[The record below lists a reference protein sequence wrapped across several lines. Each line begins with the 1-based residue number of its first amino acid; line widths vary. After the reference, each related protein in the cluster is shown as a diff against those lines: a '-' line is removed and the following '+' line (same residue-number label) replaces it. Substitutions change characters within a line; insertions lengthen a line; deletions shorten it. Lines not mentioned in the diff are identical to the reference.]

1 MMRAPKNYAI
11 CKSKPWR
18 RIKRLIIAKDGL
30 PITPSATFASL
41 EGKRL
46 PIRRITNHRRWPI
59 QPRRNLPAVAQVKR
73 CQPNLF
79 HAHHATATN
88 FTCSRAAG
96 SSQNTL
102 NGKFGPKRGCTKNRL
117 CVGGAKL

>member
-18 RIKRLIIAKDGL
+18 RIKRLIIAKDGR
-30 PITPSATFASL
+30 PIIPNATL
-41 EGKRL
+41 VLLQLKRL
-46 PIRRITNHRRWPI
+46 PIRRVTNHRRWPI

-73 CQPNLF
+73 RQPNLF
-79 HAHHATATN
+79 NAHHATATN
-88 FTCSRAAG
+88 LTCSRAAG

-102 NGKFGPKRGCTKNRL
+102 KGKLQPKRGCTKNKL